1 MPKEKKYMASKKYN
15 DIIYG
20 WLQVN
25 SEWDKENNIRWIP
38 KEKVNFSAMGNE
50 LQLSRQTVS
59 ARFKRLLKEND
70 GLGLVE
76 YNEEKKRYELSP
88 LDSSAA
94 MLVEKTTLRK
104 LVSSLNDNA
113 INIFVYL
120 LNRYIANREQGY
132 DIFLDTIKDV
142 VGLSTK
148 SRTNNYIVTDILDI
162 LQKLG
167 LLRYH
172 LVMDTEERKTQ
183 YRIFEVKN
191 RIEC

>member
-1 MPKEKKYMASKKYN
+1 M
-15 DIIYG
+15 
-20 WLQVN
+20 N

-38 KEKVNFSAMGNE
+38 KEKINFSAMGNE
-50 LQLSRQTVS
+50 LSLSRQTVS

-104 LVSSLNDNA
+104 LVSSLNNNA

-120 LNRYIANREQGY
+120 LNRYIANRE
-132 DIFLDTIKDV
+132 
-142 VGLSTK
+142 
-148 SRTNNYIVTDILDI
+148 
-162 LQKLG
+162 
-167 LLRYH
+167 
-172 LVMDTEERKTQ
+172 
-183 YRIFEVKN
+183 
-191 RIEC
+191 